1 MKERGVDNVL
11 GFSVPKLIDFDNDLL
26 VLEMGIVSPPCVID
40 FAMSEFDKPKYD
52 FPPDMKDEWEKR
64 DREIFAEK
72 LPVVDCI
79 LSAFRVFGLYL
90 YDVNLGNI
98 IFEEEPE

>member
-1 MKERGVDNVL
+1 
-11 GFSVPKLIDFDNDLL
+11 
-26 VLEMGIVSPPCVID
+26 
-40 FAMSEFDKPKYD
+40 MSELDEPKYE
-52 FPPDMKDEWEKR
+52 FPSDMREEWGKR

-72 LPVVDCI
+72 LPVVASI
-79 LSAFRVFGLYL
+79 LSAFRKYGLYL

>member
-1 MKERGVDNVL
+1 
-11 GFSVPKLIDFDNDLL
+11 
-26 VLEMGIVSPPCVID
+26 
-40 FAMSEFDKPKYD
+40 MSELDEPKYE
-52 FPPDMKDEWEKR
+52 FSSDMREEWGKR

-72 LPVVDCI
+72 LPVVASI
-79 LSAFRVFGLYL
+79 LSAFRKYGLYL